1 MAKNKISEY
10 STTSADNTDISNI
23 NIAEGCSP
31 ANINNAIRTVMAQ
44 LKDFQSGNGTYY
56 TSNSDGLAVGAGGTG
71 AITAASARTNLSAA
85 QSGANSDITSLSGMT
100 TALSVAQGG
109 TGGTTASAAKTALSA
124 ASSGANSD
132 ITSLTGLTTALSVA
146 QGGTGRATITSGN
159 LVLGNGTSAVS
170 LLAAGTAG
178 NVLTSDGTTWS
189 SASKL
194 TSATAQTAS
203 SSASITF
210 SSIPSSV
217 KRITVMMSDAVC
229 STSANLN
236 VQVGAGSTATTGY
249 ASTSGIYGTSN
260 VAQASTST
268 SAFNVLS
275 DTSTSA
281 QQMVMVI
288 TNISGNVWLSQHN
301 LSGVTTRVVSGA
313 GKVALGGTLDRVV
326 ISPASGTFSS
336 GSFNIIYE

>member
-1 MAKNKISEY
+1 MAKTKISEY
-10 STTSADNTDISNI
+10 SATSADNTDISNI

-159 LVLGNGTSAVS
+159 LVLGNGTNAVS

-189 SASKL
+189 SAGKI
-194 TSATAQTAS
+194 TTATEQNPS

-210 SSIPSSV
+210 SSIPSWV
-217 KRITVMMSDAVC
+217 KRITIMTYDVALSGA
-229 STSANLN
+229 LQ
-236 VQVGAGSTATTGY
+236 VQIGAGSTTTTGY
-249 ASTSGIYGTSN
+249 VSSSGLFGGSNIAQMVNATNCFVINSNVTAGQSIMTLTNFTGNTWMSSHNWSAASTYSGSGTGKI
-260 VAQASTST
+260 A
-268 SAFNVLS
+268 
-275 DTSTSA
+275 
-281 QQMVMVI
+281 
-288 TNISGNVWLSQHN
+288 
-301 LSGVTTRVVSGA
+301 LSGA
-313 GKVALGGTLDRVV
+313 LDRVV
-326 ISPASGTFSS
+326 ISPASGTLSS
-336 GSFNIIYE
+336 GSINIIYE